1 MTEFVLK
8 IVISK
13 LMGRLD
19 SKHLTQSR
27 LKAKNG
33 ESSGKNLWYFELR
46 NFDNMYPVNNSGTK
60 FRKRTLLCK
69 YSLENLKFYVLSV
82 KMALYG
88 VAYYLIILQNFDIK
102 EFSNSVLF
110 HRYFL
115 QGVQVELWTFA
126 RPG

>member
-1 MTEFVLK
+1 
-8 IVISK
+8 
-13 LMGRLD
+13 MGRLD

-88 VAYYLIILQNFDIK
+88 VALFLLADPTHFDNSSALI
-102 EFSNSVLF
+102 S
-110 HRYFL
+110 
-115 QGVQVELWTFA
+115 ELDKVTK
-126 RPG
+126 P

>member
-19 SKHLTQSR
+19 SKNLTQPR

-33 ESSGKNLWYFELR
+33 ESSGKSFWYFELR

-69 YSLENLKFYVLSV
+69 YSLENLKFYVLTV
-82 KMALYG
+82 KMALYE
-88 VAYYLIILQNFDIK
+88 VAVFLLADPIHFD
-102 EFSNSVLF
+102 NSSALTS
-110 HRYFL
+110 
-115 QGVQVELWTFA
+115 ELDKVKK
-126 RPG
+126 P